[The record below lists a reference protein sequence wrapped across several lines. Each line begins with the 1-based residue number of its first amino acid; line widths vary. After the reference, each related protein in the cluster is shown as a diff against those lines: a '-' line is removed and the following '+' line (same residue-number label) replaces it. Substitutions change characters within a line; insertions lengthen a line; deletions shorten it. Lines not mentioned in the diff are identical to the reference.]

1 MIGFIGLG
9 IMGSR
14 MAGNLLNAG
23 NELVVHNRTKEKAD
37 DLLDKGAVWAD
48 SARKAAEQVDVLYT
62 MLANPAAVE
71 DAAFGED
78 GFLEGLKEG
87 SLWVDCST
95 VNPAFS
101 RKMAEEAKKRG
112 IRFLDAPVAGSKIPA
127 EKGELVFVVG
137 GSQEDLEEVESHMK
151 AMGKAIQYQ
160 GENGKGTSMKL
171 VINLML
177 AQTMAAF
184 SEAVSFGESIGL
196 EKETVLETLLG
207 GPTTAPFLNGKKEK
221 LLAGDYSPEFPLEH
235 MQKDMQLVAQTAFE
249 HETALPIANTTKEIY
264 ALAKQQ
270 GYKDQDF
277 SAIYEFLTNKK

>member
-23 NELVVHNRTKEKAD
+23 NELVVHNRTKEKAE
-37 DLLDKGAVWAD
+37 DLLDKGAVWAE
-48 SARKAAEQVDVLYT
+48 SPRKTAEQSDVLYT
-62 MLANPAAVE
+62 MLANPGAVE
-71 DAAFGED
+71 EAALGED

-95 VNPAFS
+95 VNPSFS
-101 RKMAEEAKKRG
+101 RKMADEAKKRG

-127 EKGELVFVVG
+127 EKGELVFVAG
-137 GSQEDLEEVESHMK
+137 GSQEDLAEVESHMK

-249 HETALPIANTTKEIY
+249 HGTALPIANTTKEIY

-270 GYKDQDF
+270 GYNDQDF
-277 SAIYEFLTNKK
+277 SAIYQFLTNKK